1 MRTVEQRGRRLGATG
16 EAVGATRITIGLLA
30 LGLFAAGSGG
40 AARAGL
46 PVPAPRL
53 SYAIQA
59 RVDPA
64 SRKLSGQ
71 LTLRWTN
78 PSGTKTVSSVPLH
91 LYLNAFSHSETT
103 WMREVRAF
111 AGFRFNQADLLRR
124 YPDPWGYLRPTR
136 IQQVGAGK
144 ASWRPIQPDDG
155 NPLDRTL
162 IEVRLPRPIPPGGT
176 LELRVTFSGRLPV
189 PIARTGCTPRF
200 CLVGQWFPKLG
211 VYQRDRWVARQF
223 HGPTEFFADF
233 ADYDVTI
240 DAPAGFVV
248 GATGRR
254 RALRPGQRGAP
265 RGYTRVRYA
274 QRWVHDFAVVLGRDL
289 LDRTHRHRGV
299 DVRYLLPAEAG
310 AQLAQSRR
318 AIEGALDCLGRRVG
332 PYPYRSLTVVLPPH
346 QALNTAG
353 MEYPTLITG
362 ASGDALW
369 RGFPLASARIAEQT
383 LVHELTHQY
392 FYGLLAS
399 NEQEEA
405 LLDEGLTSHWD
416 GQCMREIYGRRAS
429 MGRLFGRA
437 FDAPELYTIN
447 LARNS
452 RRIRESVRRR
462 PSSLFFPGT
471 AFLHIYSR
479 PALALWTASG
489 LFGQK
494 RMDRVFSSYLTRHR
508 FSHPS
513 TEDLLA
519 AAAEAGGAD
528 VGAFLS
534 EALDSRRVP
543 DFRVAALWTQPLEAP
558 LGRVPGAKGQ
568 AVVIT
573 SDNRWDHRALARVV
587 PGLSPQ
593 GMVRTQITDPGWS
606 RGGRSQRGAVRW
618 VDLKRHGGTSSAD
631 KSIRHSSSVL
641 IQGPA
646 WDHLP
651 AEVVL
656 RFSDGAELREHWDSK
671 AAWRGYRV
679 VRGAPLSAVQIDRA
693 RKLMLDVRPQNNGRS
708 VEADARFTA
717 DWGGWLGALVSWLA
731 EGVSLWL

>member
-1 MRTVEQRGRRLGATG
+1 MGARRA
-16 EAVGATRITIGLLA
+16 LLA
-30 LGLFAAGSGG
+30 LCLLASSPGRGLA
-40 AARAGL
+40 AGL
-46 PVPAPRL
+46 PTTTPRL
-53 SYAIQA
+53 SYTIQA
-59 RVDPA
+59 RVGP
-64 SRKLSGQ
+64 STRRLTGE

-78 PSGTKTVSSVPLH
+78 PSTTTSVSKVPLH

-124 YPDPWGYLRPTR
+124 YPDPWGHIQPTKLR
-136 IQQVGAGK
+136 QVGPGGAT
-144 ASWRPIQPDDG
+144 AATWRPIQPDDG

-162 IEVRLPRPIPPGGT
+162 IEVRLPRPVSPGAV
-176 LELRVTFSGRLPV
+176 LELQIAFSGRLPV

-200 CLVGQWFPKLG
+200 CLVGQWFPKLA
-211 VYQRDRWVARQF
+211 VFVRDRWVARQF
-223 HGPTEFFADF
+223 HGPTEFFAPF

-254 RALRPGQRGAP
+254 RALRPGQRGASP
-265 RGYTRVRYA
+265 GSTRVRYT
-274 QRWVHDFAVVLGRDL
+274 QRAVHDFAVVLGRDL

-310 AQLAQSRR
+310 AQLAPSRR
-318 AIEGALDCLGRRVG
+318 AVQGALDCLGRRVG

-346 QALNTAG
+346 RALNTAG

-362 ASGDALW
+362 ATGDAIW
-369 RGFPLASARIAEQT
+369 RGFPLGASRIAEQT
-383 LVHELTHQY
+383 LVHELSHQY

-399 NEQEEA
+399 DEQEEA

-416 GQCMREIYGRRAS
+416 GQCMREIYGREAS
-429 MGRLFGRA
+429 MGRLLGRPL
-437 FDAPELYTIN
+437 DAPEVYTIN
-447 LARNS
+447 LS
-452 RRIRESVRRR
+452 RRGHRIRESVRRR

-479 PALALWTASG
+479 PSLILWTASG
-489 LFGQK
+489 LFGQR
-494 RMDRVFSSYLTRHR
+494 RMDRVFSAYFARHR
-508 FSHPS
+508 FGHPG

-519 AAAEAGGAD
+519 AATEAGGAD
-528 VGAFLS
+528 VGAFLR

-543 DFRVAALWTQPLEAP
+543 DFRVVSLRAQPLEAP
-558 LGRVPGAKGQ
+558 LGRVVGAKGK

-573 SDNRWDHRALARVV
+573 SDNRWDHRNLARAV
-587 PGLSPQ
+587 PGRPPR
-593 GMVRTQITDPGWS
+593 GKERVQITDPGWS
-606 RGGRSQRGAVRW
+606 RGGRSKRGQIRW
-618 VDLKRHGGTSSAD
+618 VDLRRHGGSTAQTSLRYTSSA
-631 KSIRHSSSVL
+631 L
-641 IQGPA
+641 IEGPA

-656 RFSDGAELREHWDSK
+656 RFSDGAELRERWDGK

-679 VRGAPLSAVQIDRA
+679 VRGAPLAAVQIDRA
-693 RKLMLDVRPQNNGRS
+693 RKLMVDVRPQNNGRA
-708 VEADARFTA
+708 VEADPRFAA
-717 DWGGWLGALVSWLA
+717 DWGGWLGALVTWLA